1 MQIAEESLKVL
12 RESQTNSDENNY
24 MHGYSTMLM
33 EVNKMK
39 DELAAVSN
47 KLNATTYSKKS
58 SRVIDL
64 ENSLITFNECF
75 FKMTYYKQEMITW
88 KQKYL
93 EKEFEFI
100 NFVTK
105 NIDEV

>member
-1 MQIAEESLKVL
+1 MQIAEQSLKVL
-12 RESQTNSDENNY
+12 REAQTSSKENDF
-24 MHGYSTMLM
+24 MHGYSTMLT

-39 DELAAVSN
+39 DELTAASN
-47 KLNATTYSKKS
+47 KLNAGTYSKKEA
-58 SRVIDL
+58 RITDL
-64 ENSLITFNECF
+64 ENSLISFNECF
-75 FKMTYYKQEMITW
+75 FKLMYYKHEMVFW

-105 NIDEV
+105 SL